1 MVIWTDYVATRWYR
15 APELIATH
23 VSPYSTAI
31 DIWSVGTSAWGV
43 TRARE
48 KGGNQHGLWSVG
60 ATGAVAAPSVAAV
73 RNQRYGVAPWRD
85 IAHSASVQLILT
97 RAALSMATLL
107 FLVLLP
113 VFWMLSQAASLPSCS
128 AKVDP
133 CSPAHRATSN

>member
-31 DIWSVGTSAWGV
+31 DIWSVGTSAWQV
-43 TRARE
+43 ARTRE
-48 KGGNQHGLWSVG
+48 QGGNQQGLWSVG
-60 ATGAVAAPSVAAV
+60 ATGAVVAPLVAIV
-73 RNQRYGVAPWRD
+73 RNQRYGVARRRD
-85 IAHSASVQLILT
+85 IAQSASVQLILT
-97 RAALSMATLL
+97 HAALFVASLPIP
-107 FLVLLP
+107 VLLS
-113 VFWMLSQAASLPSCS
+113 VFRMLSQGASSPSCS